1 MKKRFQDL
9 KLPIKMLTVYALFAG
24 IFCTFALIALQIG
37 WNIYDEKLYEKS
49 MQELEFFSVRVNESI
64 EDTESLSRSIALDQR
79 IQEHLAGMQKMKY
92 MSSDYALGL
101 HQLRN
106 MLLSEMNESPW
117 VENIIYLDGKMG
129 SVKAGTDTGT
139 FPEAY
144 LGNLL
149 VRIEDAHGQSV
160 SQNPT
165 EEYPYLVSG
174 RKILEVKNASLDD
187 FGTLILTSDIKKIIE
202 RENRELEAEHATLYV
217 YSEDGMIYQGGELGK
232 ENLPKLSE
240 DKGYRIVRDGQE
252 KYFMCYM
259 KSRVNG
265 WMYVN
270 YFPYS
275 EIYGY
280 TTVVRSILIISFLLL
295 FFCIIL
301 AMQKI
306 ARVITRPLDKLVD
319 SMQIVEQGDF
329 KTAVSILEDEVNQDE
344 VGILT
349 QEFRVMLEK
358 IDVLIYENY
367 EKQILLKDT
376 NYKMLQA
383 QINPH
388 FLYNTLNAVIWM
400 VKGQKNEEAI
410 RMITE
415 LGKILRASFS
425 KEQYVTVDEELD
437 IVQGY
442 ITIQQ
447 YRYKNRAEFQISR
460 SGSMGEYIIPK
471 MVLQPLVENAIQYGV
486 ESSADFCRIVIKA
499 AEQENEIV
507 LCVCDDGPGMNREE
521 LEAVKNGTMKPKGN
535 GIGIQNIRERLA
547 MTYAEST
554 FSIESSQGEGTRICI
569 TIPKKQK
576 GEQHV

>member
-1 MKKRFQDL
+1 MKKRFRNL

-49 MQELEFFSVRVNESI
+49 MQELEFFSLQVNESI
-64 EDTESLSRSIALDQR
+64 EDTEYLSRSIALDQK
-79 IQEHLAGMQKMKY
+79 IQEHLEGMQEMKY
-92 MSSDYALGL
+92 MSSEYALGL
-101 HQLRN
+101 YQLRN
-106 MLLSEMNESPW
+106 MLMGEMNESAW
-117 VENIIYLDGKMG
+117 VENIIYLDGKSG
-129 SVKAGTDTGT
+129 SVKSGTDTGT
-139 FPEAY
+139 FPEEY
-144 LGNLL
+144 LDSLL
-149 VRIEDAHGQSV
+149 VRIEEAHGQSI

-174 RKILEVKNASLDD
+174 RKILEVKNASLND

-202 RENRELEAEHATLYV
+202 SENRNLEAEHATLYV
-217 YSEDGMIYQGGELGK
+217 YSEDGMIYQGGELGE

-240 DKGYRIVRDGQE
+240 DRGYRIVHDGAKE
-252 KYFMCYM
+252 YFMCYK
-259 KSRVNG
+259 KSRTNG

-280 TTVVRSILIISFLLL
+280 TTVVRSVLIISFLIL

-301 AMQKI
+301 AMRKI
-306 ARVITRPLDKLVD
+306 ARVITSPLDKLID
-319 SMQIVEQGDF
+319 SMQIVKRGDF
-329 KTAVSILEDEVNQDE
+329 KMAVSMLGNEVNQDE

-349 QEFRVMLEK
+349 QEFRAMLEK

-388 FLYNTLNAVIWM
+388 FLYNTLNTVAWM

-410 RMITE
+410 QMITE

-486 ESSADFCRIVIKA
+486 ENSADFCNIVIEA
-499 AEQENEIV
+499 VEQENKIV
-507 LCVCDDGPGMNREE
+507 LCIRDDGQGMSREE
-521 LEAVKNGTMKPKGN
+521 LEAVKNGTMRPKGT

-547 MTYAEST
+547 MTYAESI
-554 FSIESSQGEGTRICI
+554 FSIESILGEGTCICI

-576 GEQHV
+576 GE